1 MQRRRQQLHEAACN
15 GLYFGDRMTRLVR
28 IFPAIV
34 ASAALMMMSAPS
46 QAQSRQSLM
55 KDEFAFPAQGKVRV
69 VLFRPD
75 VSVGEQSTGGLDQ
88 TNAGWTE
95 QARDQLTAA
104 LGKAQADRNIE
115 LTLMPEL
122 TGEDAKVMSDYRKL
136 FKTVADSVI
145 KHRLFGLDPLP
156 TKEAKF
162 DWTLGSGAAR
172 LGTLGKAEYGLFF
185 YTLDSYESGSRKIA
199 RLLAAPVRTEEA
211 SQPNEVNM
219 GYAGL
224 VDLNSGDLVWI
235 NVDVKM
241 AGDVRT
247 AEGAALRISEL
258 LDGFPVRA
266 GLSPQKV
273 KK

>member
-1 MQRRRQQLHEAACN
+1 MARFGGSLLAMAASTAMV
-15 GLYFGDRMTRLVR
+15 FSPT
-28 IFPAIV
+28 A
-34 ASAALMMMSAPS
+34 S
-46 QAQSRQSLM
+46 QAQSKQSLT
-55 KDEFAFPAQGKVRV
+55 KEAFAFSATGQVRV

-88 TNAGWTE
+88 PNAGWTE
-95 QARDQLTAA
+95 MAREQLTAA
-104 LGKAQADRNIE
+104 LGKAQAERNIE
-115 LTLMPEL
+115 LKLMPEL
-122 TGEDAKVMSDYRKL
+122 AGDDAKVMSDYRRL

-156 TKEAKF
+156 TKEDKF
-162 DWTLGSGAAR
+162 DWTLGDGASR
-172 LGTLGKAEYGLFF
+172 LGALGGGDYGLFF
-185 YTLDSYESGSRKIA
+185 YTLDSYESGSRKMA
-199 RLLAAPVRTEEA
+199 RLLA
-211 SQPNEVNM
+211 SQMGAEQPSETNM

-224 VDLNSGDLVWI
+224 VDLKTGDLVWI

-247 AEGAALRISEL
+247 SEGAALRITEL

-266 GLSPQKV
+266 GLAPAKV

>member
-1 MQRRRQQLHEAACN
+1 M
-15 GLYFGDRMTRLVR
+15 VR
-28 IFPAIV
+28 KVLSVLA
-34 ASAALMMMSAPS
+34 ASALAWTFVAPAS
-46 QAQSRQSLM
+46 VHAQSRQSLT
-55 KDEFAFPAQGKVRV
+55 KTDFAFPATGQIRV

-75 VSVGEQSTGGLDQ
+75 VSVGEQSTGGLDEP
-88 TNAGWTE
+88 NAGWTE
-95 QARDQLTAA
+95 QAREQLTAA
-104 LGKAQADRNIE
+104 LGKAQAERNIE
-115 LTLMPEL
+115 LKLMPEL
-122 TGEDAKVMSDYRKL
+122 AGDEAKLMSDYRKL

-156 TKEAKF
+156 TKEEKF
-162 DWTLGSGAAR
+162 DWTLGEGASR
-172 LGTLGKAEYGLFF
+172 LGALGAGDYGLFF

-199 RLLAAPVRTEEA
+199 RLLASTMGAE
-211 SQPNEVNM
+211 QPNETNM

-224 VDLNSGDLVWI
+224 VDLKTGDLVWI

-247 AEGAALRISEL
+247 SEGAALRITGL

-266 GLSPQKV
+266 GLASTKV